1 MNLTRMDH
9 EGCRGWWVRIQRGDQ
24 HVSKLFSDGIYGSN
38 RKAEIAATKFRDEQ
52 LKELP
57 ARVFKGSKGPRLNAA
72 GYYLR
77 TRVRRGKDEQ
87 AWVAIWTEDGRQ
99 LEKSFS
105 INQHGN
111 AAAKK
116 LAKAYR
122 QEMVEKLISGGGE
135 TTATTKAPAKKKAA
149 VKKAPVKKAATK
161 KAAVKKKSVK
171 KAPVKKTA
179 KKAAVKKSTKK
190 APVKKKAAVKKTPA
204 KKAPVKKAAVKKKT
218 VKKAPVKKV
227 AKKAAVKKVAKKA
240 AVKKKATKKRR

>member
-24 HVSKLFSDGIYGSN
+24 SVSKLFSDGIYGST
-38 RKAEIAATKFRDEQ
+38 RKAEIAATKFRDEK

-135 TTATTKAPAKKKAA
+135 PAAP
-149 VKKAPVKKAATK
+149 KKAPVKKKTTVK
-161 KAAVKKKSVK
+161 KAAAKKSVK
-171 KAPVKKTA
+171 KAPA
-179 KKAAVKKSTKK
+179 KKSTKK
-190 APVKKKAAVKKTPA
+190 APVKKKAAVRKA
-204 KKAPVKKAAVKKKT
+204 AVKKAPVKKAALKKKT
-218 VKKAPVKKV
+218 AKKAPVKKV

-240 AVKKKATKKRR
+240 AVKKKATKRR

>member
-1 MNLTRMDH
+1 MKKRMNLTRMDH

-24 HVSKLFSDGIYGSN
+24 HVSKLFSDGIFGSN

-57 ARVFKGSKGPRLNAA
+57 ERVFKGSKGPRLNAA

-116 LAKAYR
+116 MAKAYR
-122 QEMVEKLISGGGE
+122 QEMVAKLLGSGSE
-135 TTATTKAPAKKKAA
+135 TAAAPKAPAKKKAA
-149 VKKAPVKKAATK
+149 VKKKAAAKKVSVKKSPAKKAAKKSTK
-161 KAAVKKKSVK
+161 KAAVKKSAVK
-171 KAPVKKTA
+171 KAPAKKKTA
-179 KKAAVKKSTKK
+179 KKTAVKKAPAKKTATKKSAVKKS
-190 APVKKKAAVKKTPA
+190 AVKKTAA
-204 KKAPVKKAAVKKKT
+204 KKAT
-218 VKKAPVKKV
+218 
-227 AKKAAVKKVAKKA
+227 
-240 AVKKKATKKRR
+240 KKKATKRR